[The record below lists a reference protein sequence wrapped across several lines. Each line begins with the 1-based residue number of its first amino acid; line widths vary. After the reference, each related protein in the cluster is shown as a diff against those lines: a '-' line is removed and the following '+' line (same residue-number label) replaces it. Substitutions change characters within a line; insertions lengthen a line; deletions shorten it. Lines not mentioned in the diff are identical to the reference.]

1 MTFTVMCKAYGGEP
15 SVDLLR
21 SFLNLGRAGDW
32 LTLSS
37 RGGADV
43 PKALTKL
50 VTHLENWKEFPSAKE
65 LKGAT
70 NCHLVI
76 GHVTPPSWM
85 QHLRKISIEKLCDI
99 HYKAYMASCDTMQER
114 EIKKDKAYAKLEKKC
129 NEAIQDLDKNPLE
142 VDSLRHDRAAVV
154 SRVIPNAAMK
164 LIRSDKMGVLIA
176 RLDKASIIY
185 GRCTVFE
192 EVAELNKPFV
202 LEEMLGFRPSSN
214 EEYDR
219 AGNDLVD
226 ASYPFLAEL
235 TADPHACME

>member
-1 MTFTVMCKAYGGEP
+1 MCASFFKAEIQISNTPSILSDTLMCKAYGGEP

-21 SFLNLGRAGDW
+21 SFLNLGRVGDW

-50 VTHLENWKEFPSAKE
+50 
-65 LKGAT
+65 
-70 NCHLVI
+70 
-76 GHVTPPSWM
+76 
-85 QHLRKISIEKLCDI
+85 QHLREISIEQLWHPTILCR
-99 HYKAYMASCDTMQER
+99 KM
-114 EIKKDKAYAKLEKKC
+114 EIKKNKSYAKLEKKC
-129 NEAIQDLDKNPLE
+129 NEALQDLDKNPLVSDMRAEIETLQSQE

-202 LEEMLGFRPSSN
+202 LEEMLGFRPSSK

-235 TADPHACME
+235 TADPHACVE